1 MRMKKSIKR
10 FLSAC
15 AVMTALTAVSALSVS
30 AAGDVTAKED
40 TGKTAID
47 ITLSDAAKNELKG
60 QVTVLVFKGDSTVA
74 APTEDQIVYLDQK
87 AQADG
92 DFVFAKVLPY
102 LGETTTPMADGDT
115 YTVRISKTGGVTEK
129 GFYEATFKV
138 GEEAPVNIEY
148 GNVNG
153 DHNVSGDP
161 IINSADAV
169 MILDSYVENIVL
181 NDDQKKVANVYV
193 DYTATGDPII
203 NSADASTVLD
213 YYVENITK
221 LPVYPTK

>member
-1 MRMKKSIKR
+1 MKKSIKR

-40 TGKTAID
+40 TGKTAIE
-47 ITLSDAAKNELKG
+47 ITLSDAAKKELKG

-74 APTEDQIVYLDQK
+74 VPTEDQIVYLDQK

-138 GEEAPVNIEY
+138 GDKSTDIKY
-148 GNVNG
+148 GDANG
-153 DHNVSGDP
+153 DGDIDVLDIRAVVNHFLGNKYLSGDLLEA
-161 IINSADAV
+161 ADV
-169 MILDSYVENIVL
+169 N
-181 NDDQKKVANVYV
+181 
-193 DYTATGDPII
+193 
-203 NSADASTVLD
+203 ADKEIDVLD
-213 YYVENITK
+213 VRMIVNYFLGNITSFPAEK
-221 LPVYPTK
+221 K

>member
-1 MRMKKSIKR
+1 MKKSIKR

-40 TGKTAID
+40 TGKTAIE
-47 ITLSDAAKNELKG
+47 ITLSDAAKKELKG

-74 APTEDQIVYLDQK
+74 VPTEDQIVYLDQK

-129 GFYEATFKV
+129 GFYETTFKV
-138 GEEAPVNIEY
+138 GEEDATLY
-148 GNVNG
+148 GDVDLNG
-153 DHNVSGDP
+153 RVTAGDATLILRLKADDPEVSFNAQQEKNADVDLNGRITAGDATYILRYKADDPAVKELP
-161 IINSADAV
+161 I
-169 MILDSYVENIVL
+169 
-181 NDDQKKVANVYV
+181 KK
-193 DYTATGDPII
+193 
-203 NSADASTVLD
+203 
-213 YYVENITK
+213 
-221 LPVYPTK
+221 

>member
-1 MRMKKSIKR
+1 MKKSIKR

-40 TGKTAID
+40 TGKTAIE
-47 ITLSDAAKNELKG
+47 ITLSDAAKKELKG

-74 APTEDQIVYLDQK
+74 VPTEDQIVYLDQK

-138 GEEAPVNIEY
+138 GDKSTDIKY
-148 GNVNG
+148 GDANG
-153 DHNVSGDP
+153 DGDIDALDARAIINHFLGNKYLSGDSWKAADVNADGDVDALDARE
-161 IINSADAV
+161 IIKYFLGIITSFKA
-169 MILDSYVENIVL
+169 EN
-181 NDDQKKVANVYV
+181 Q
-193 DYTATGDPII
+193 
-203 NSADASTVLD
+203 
-213 YYVENITK
+213 
-221 LPVYPTK
+221 

>member
-1 MRMKKSIKR
+1 MKKSIKR

-40 TGKTAID
+40 TGKTAIE

-129 GFYEATFKV
+129 GFYETTFKV
-138 GEEAPVNIEY
+138 GDKSTDIKY
-148 GNVNG
+148 GDANG
-153 DHNVSGDP
+153 DGDIDVLDIRAVVNHFLGNKYLSGDLLEA
-161 IINSADAV
+161 ADV
-169 MILDSYVENIVL
+169 N
-181 NDDQKKVANVYV
+181 
-193 DYTATGDPII
+193 
-203 NSADASTVLD
+203 ADKEIDVLD
-213 YYVENITK
+213 VRMIVNYFLGNITSFPAEK
-221 LPVYPTK
+221 K

>member
-1 MRMKKSIKR
+1 MKKSIKR

-40 TGKTAID
+40 TGKTAIE

-74 APTEDQIVYLDQK
+74 VPTEDQIVYLDQK

-129 GFYEATFKV
+129 GFYETTFKV
-138 GEEAPVNIEY
+138 GDKSTDIKY
-148 GNVNG
+148 GDVTGEG
-153 DHNVSGDP
+153 DVDGEDAAQILLNYLEKITFTDEQKIAADVTGEGDVDGE
-161 IINSADAV
+161 DAA
-169 MILDSYVENIVL
+169 MILLYYLEKISEFPVE
-181 NDDQKKVANVYV
+181 K
-193 DYTATGDPII
+193 
-203 NSADASTVLD
+203 
-213 YYVENITK
+213 
-221 LPVYPTK
+221 

>member
-1 MRMKKSIKR
+1 MKKSIKR

-138 GEEAPVNIEY
+138 GEEAPAVKY
-148 GNVNG
+148 GDVDGNDMIDARDAVAVVDHFLAKKKLTGDNLLAANVNA
-153 DHNVSGDP
+153 DSTVD
-161 IINSADAV
+161 ARDAV
-169 MILDSYVENIVL
+169 MI
-181 NDDQKKVANVYV
+181 V
-193 DYTATGDPII
+193 DYFLAKIKSFP
-203 NSADASTVLD
+203 AD
-213 YYVENITK
+213 NK
-221 LPVYPTK
+221 

>member
-1 MRMKKSIKR
+1 MKKSIKR

-40 TGKTAID
+40 TGKTAIE

-74 APTEDQIVYLDQK
+74 VPTEDQIVYLDQK

-138 GEEAPVNIEY
+138 GDKSTDIKY
-148 GNVNG
+148 GDANG
-153 DHNVSGDP
+153 DGDIDVLDIRAVVNHFLGNKYLSGDLLEA
-161 IINSADAV
+161 ADV
-169 MILDSYVENIVL
+169 N
-181 NDDQKKVANVYV
+181 
-193 DYTATGDPII
+193 
-203 NSADASTVLD
+203 ADKEIDVLD
-213 YYVENITK
+213 VRMIVNYFLGNITSFPAEK
-221 LPVYPTK
+221 K

>member
-1 MRMKKSIKR
+1 MKKSIKR

-40 TGKTAID
+40 TGKTAIE

-74 APTEDQIVYLDQK
+74 VPTEDQIVYLDQQ

-138 GEEAPVNIEY
+138 GDKSTDIKY
-148 GNVNG
+148 GDANG
-153 DHNVSGDP
+153 DGDIDVLDIRAVVNHFLGNKYLSGDLLEA
-161 IINSADAV
+161 ADV
-169 MILDSYVENIVL
+169 N
-181 NDDQKKVANVYV
+181 
-193 DYTATGDPII
+193 
-203 NSADASTVLD
+203 ADKEIDVLD
-213 YYVENITK
+213 VRMIVNYFLGNITSFPAEK
-221 LPVYPTK
+221 K

>member
-1 MRMKKSIKR
+1 MKKSIKR

-40 TGKTAID
+40 TGKTAIE

-74 APTEDQIVYLDQK
+74 VPTEDQIVYLDQK

-129 GFYEATFKV
+129 GFYETTFKV
-138 GEEAPVNIEY
+138 GDKSTDIKY
-148 GNVNG
+148 GDVDGNDVIDARDAVAVVDHFLAKKKLTGDNLLAANVNA
-153 DHNVSGDP
+153 DSTVD
-161 IINSADAV
+161 ARDAV
-169 MILDSYVENIVL
+169 MI
-181 NDDQKKVANVYV
+181 V
-193 DYTATGDPII
+193 DYFLAKIKSFP
-203 NSADASTVLD
+203 AD
-213 YYVENITK
+213 NK
-221 LPVYPTK
+221 